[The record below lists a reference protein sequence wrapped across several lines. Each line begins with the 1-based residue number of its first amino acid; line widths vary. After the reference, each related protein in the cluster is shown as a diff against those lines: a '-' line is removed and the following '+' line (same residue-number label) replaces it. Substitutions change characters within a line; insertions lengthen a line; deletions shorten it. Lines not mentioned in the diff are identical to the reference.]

1 MEAKQ
6 KIAKSLNTFQKMV
19 GRNKIGL
26 NKLFSKAFFYIIH
39 VTHMKH
45 HLDAYNWPFDKLFC
59 KITKIFNQQ
68 KISCM

>member
-1 MEAKQ
+1 
-6 KIAKSLNTFQKMV
+6 MV

-39 VTHMKH
+39 VTHMKN